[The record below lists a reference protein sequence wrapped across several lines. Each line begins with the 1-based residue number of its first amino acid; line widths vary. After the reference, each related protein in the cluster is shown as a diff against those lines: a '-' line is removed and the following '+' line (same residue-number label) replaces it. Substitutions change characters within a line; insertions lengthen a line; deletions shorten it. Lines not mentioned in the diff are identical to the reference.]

1 MTLGQTKLARAIF
14 ALVEIS
20 LVIVIIAFLATLALP
35 AFLRAR
41 KRSLASP
48 ILKPLRVI
56 DSCENAARELGE
68 ANRDLAGV

>member
-1 MTLGQTKLARAIF
+1 MTFGQTKLARAIF

-48 ILKPLRVI
+48 IFKPLRVI
-56 DSCENAARELGE
+56 GSGQNGARGPGE
-68 ANRDLAGV
+68 ARHDLAGV